1 MILEMLLAL
10 LLATPPQAGTF
21 KVSGTVTRDDKQDPT
36 TAPQANQIRI
46 SGPSTLTNGIG
57 PGGAFEFSN
66 IRPGTY
72 QIVVGPRVTMPPL
85 TVVVTDKDVTGLRV
99 VVPLT
104 GEVTMDPTSVKPRN
118 IRGKVNGLLTTQG
131 VRVVLQGG
139 NLGTGVESPVASDGS
154 FGFSDVLPGNYS
166 ARLSLSGHVIQT
178 QSTWAT
184 AM

>member
-36 TAPQANQIRI
+36 RAPQANQIRI
-46 SGPSTLTNGIG
+46 SGPSTLISDIG

-104 GEVTMDPTSVKPRN
+104 RISHKVSRKPR
-118 IRGKVNGLLTTQG
+118 L
-131 VRVVLQGG
+131 
-139 NLGTGVESPVASDGS
+139 
-154 FGFSDVLPGNYS
+154 
-166 ARLSLSGHVIQT
+166 
-178 QSTWAT
+178 
-184 AM
+184 